1 MTRRTL
7 NNRAIGKHIGHA
19 CEGHL
24 RGLLH
29 HLASGFDCTVAR
41 TLPFEFPVESDG
53 ILLDRKGR
61 VRAIFIVAYWDNARN
76 SDSKFYRTRTEY
88 AEAWQAR
95 EKYSHHFGST
105 LQVFTVLYGTLD
117 GWKEQILED
126 LNEQCPPLLFL
137 PKLIAKAPLQRVI
150 AGAFGE
156 YLARWETG
164 HSDAREVVEQSVV
177 GRSLSA
183 PEREIAST
191 ISTLLRTP
199 QRGPVRRRTL
209 RSGATVRVP
218 GELVQTRYRQAL
230 SMLSV
235 FGPGEVEDWHLHQN
249 VRVARCEA
257 FARRAFFLGLGT
269 FSVSRSIAK
278 YAVVSF
284 KLRQPFGADG
294 RYEAHRP
301 DFSSW
306 MQLDRD
312 AVAWVLRSHRAR
324 TSKPTSVFR
333 GGALDQAV
341 GNVTEIA
348 REVSAM
354 GSKIAH
360 RAAAGDAG
368 AVAGLLEGAS
378 LVGATTGHPAGE
390 DARFL
395 PVWNAIVCAIAMA
408 ENNRAIRGDLDSRR
422 TEPPTPAEA
431 GVVARCLVKS
441 AAAKDLFSELVRFCA
456 AFQAASLEGLAGL
469 QLPRLLQLDE
479 PCSVLADFYN
489 TLTTNPSHNPLSEVA
504 SEWMTLRFPTAQW
517 RGWPNKRGE
526 GLSVSADSKDR
537 RQWTF
542 VSRIGSRILCAECK
556 SVTANNW
563 GNKSKEIFD
572 RVAEMR
578 TAVSSAG
585 LESLSVL
592 VFDGDLSP
600 ENIQELK
607 SGIAHD
613 EIWTV
618 DEVIADMRNRGW
630 NAR

>member
-1 MTRRTL
+1 MTKRTL
-7 NNRAIGKHIGHA
+7 NNRALGKHIGHA

-29 HLASGFDCTVAR
+29 HFATDFDCSVAR
-41 TLPFEFPVESDG
+41 ALPFEFPVESDG
-53 ILLDRKGR
+53 VLLDREGR

-95 EKYSHHFGST
+95 EKYGHHFGPT
-105 LQVFTVLYGTLD
+105 LQVFTVLYGTSD

-137 PKLIAKAPLQRVI
+137 PKLIPKGPLQRVI
-150 AGAFGE
+150 DGAFGE
-156 YLARWETG
+156 YRARWETG
-164 HSDAREVVEQSVV
+164 HSDAREVVEQSVA

-183 PEREIAST
+183 PEREIVNT
-191 ISTLLRTP
+191 IATLLRTP
-199 QRGPVRRRTL
+199 RRSPVRRRTL

-235 FGPGEVEDWHLHQN
+235 FEPGEVEDWHFHQN
-249 VRVARCEA
+249 VRLPRCEA

-269 FSVSRSIAK
+269 FSVSRSITK
-278 YAVVSF
+278 HTVVSF
-284 KLRQPFGADG
+284 RLRQPFGADG
-294 RYEAHRP
+294 GYEAHRP

-324 TSKPTSVFR
+324 TSEPTSVFR
-333 GGALDQAV
+333 GGALDQAI
-341 GNVTEIA
+341 GNVTAIA
-348 REVSAM
+348 GEVSAL

-360 RAAAGDAG
+360 RAAAGDVVS
-368 AVAGLLEGAS
+368 VAGLLAGAS
-378 LVGATTGHPAGE
+378 PVGATPGHPAGE
-390 DARFL
+390 GARFL

-408 ENNRAIRGDLDSRR
+408 ENDRAVRGDLDSRR

-431 GVVARCLVKS
+431 GVVARRLVKS
-441 AAAKDLFSELVRFCA
+441 ATAKVVFSELVGFCS

-489 TLTTNPSHNPLSEVA
+489 TLATNPSHNPLNEVA
-504 SEWMTLRFPTAQW
+504 AEWMRLRFPTADW

-526 GLSVSADSKDR
+526 RPSVSADSKGR

-542 VSRIGSRILCAECK
+542 VSRIGSQLVCAECK

-563 GNKSKEIFD
+563 GNKSKELFD
-572 RVAEMR
+572 RVAELR
-578 TAVSSAG
+578 TTVSSAG
-585 LESLSVL
+585 LESLSIL

-600 ENIQELK
+600 QSIQELN

-630 NAR
+630 DAK